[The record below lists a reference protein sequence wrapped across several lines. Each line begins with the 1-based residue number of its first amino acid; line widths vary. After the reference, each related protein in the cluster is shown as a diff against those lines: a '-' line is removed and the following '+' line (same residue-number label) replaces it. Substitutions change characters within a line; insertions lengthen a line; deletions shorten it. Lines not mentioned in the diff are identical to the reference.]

1 MILTY
6 LDDAGS
12 AKNPDEEY
20 LVLGGLCV
28 SEHQVNDLT
37 HALESLAAKYDP
49 AAPDIVEFH
58 ASTIYTGK
66 IKPWDGLKQQV
77 QRREVLKEVLGIVRN
92 ANLPACALACAVHK
106 KSFHKKSLPDRD
118 PMEMA
123 FEELCRWFDGFLKT
137 RHQQTGVDEK
147 GMIFLDESTYETT
160 LRQIAR
166 DFRRMGM
173 TTNDGGYIV
182 DGPHFVK
189 SHNTRCVQLADHIAY
204 SVFRYFHAQ
213 DNNYLN
219 VVLNRFQSDG
229 KVMSGL
235 IHLEASKDDC
245 TCPACLTERSCAG
258 KLVKV

>member
-1 MILTY
+1 MFLTY

-12 AKNPDEEY
+12 AKNSDEEY
-20 LVLGGLCV
+20 LVLGGVCV

-37 HALESLAAKYDP
+37 HALEALAAKYDA
-49 AAPDIVEFH
+49 AAPDTVEFH
-58 ASTIYTGK
+58 ASAIYNGK
-66 IKPWDGLKQQV
+66 LKPWDGLKQPAE
-77 QRREVLKEVLGIVRN
+77 RREVLKEVLGVVR
-92 ANLPACALACAVHK
+92 AAKLPACALACAVHK
-106 KSFHKKSLPDRD
+106 KSFPTQD

-123 FEELCRWFDGFLKT
+123 FEALCRWFDGFLKA
-137 RHQQTGVDEK
+137 RHLQTTVDEK

-166 DFRRMGM
+166 DFRRLGL
-173 TTNDGGYIV
+173 TTNDGRYIV

-189 SHNTRCVQLADHIAY
+189 SRNTRCVQFADHIAY

-245 TCPACLTERSCAG
+245 TCPACLTVRACAG

>member
-1 MILTY
+1 MFLTY

-20 LVLGGLCV
+20 LVLGGVCV

-37 HALESLAAKYDP
+37 HALEALAAKYDA
-49 AAPDIVEFH
+49 AAPDTVEFH
-58 ASTIYTGK
+58 ASAIYTGK
-66 IKPWDGLKQQV
+66 IKPWDGLKEQV
-77 QRREVLKEVLGIVRN
+77 QRREVLKEVLGIFRG
-92 ANLPACALACAVHK
+92 ATLPACALACAVHK
-106 KSFHKKSLPDRD
+106 KSFPARD
-118 PMEMA
+118 PIEMA
-123 FEELCRWFDGFLKT
+123 FEELCRWFDGFLKE
-137 RHQQTGVDEK
+137 RHQQSGVDEK

-166 DFRRMGM
+166 NFRRMGL
-173 TTNDGGYIV
+173 TTSDGRYIV

-189 SHNTRCVQLADHIAY
+189 SHNTRCVQFADHVAY

-229 KVMSGL
+229 RVMSGL

-245 TCPACLTERSCAG
+245 TCPACLTVRACAG